1 MGMKIRGERKAFSI
15 EVWFFSYYFILFLR
29 LHFFYLSQCMR
40 LITFGGWKYLSSDR
54 RRRKKKFW
62 AKNNRQQRKNILSN
76 HQQPTEEQ
84 GNLIDRIVVED
95 WKINFD
101 KWISIFF
108 LLPFL
113 SSCLFSLPF
122 FVIGKCVDCVADERG
137 HCVADAR
144 VHCVTYERGHR
155 VDDER
160 WESQCPKSPMSW
172 KGQRKTE
179 RKRTIEWWQSIRQFI
194 NRYVLASI

>member
-40 LITFGGWKYLSSDR
+40 LITFGGRKYLSSDR
-54 RRRKKKFW
+54 QRRKKKFW

-101 KWISIFF
+101 KMNLNLFSPSFSFF
-108 LLPFL
+108 LL
-113 SSCLFSLPF
+113 LFSTFLCHWQ
-122 FVIGKCVDCVADERG
+122 VRG
-137 HCVADAR
+137 LRRRWAR
-144 VHCVTYERGHR
+144 ALCCGCASALRHLWARAPC
-155 VDDER
+155 R
-160 WESQCPKSPMSW
+160 WWAMRESMS
-172 KGQRKTE
+172 
-179 RKRTIEWWQSIRQFI
+179 
-194 NRYVLASI
+194 